1 MARSKFAGGDQDY
14 LRDEQYRDSSRLASR
29 ANIHAKYSTAPLS
42 WFDWLLRLTDLKPND
57 RVLDAGCGAGWMWS
71 EASDRVPGGIQ
82 LTVSDLSPG
91 MVAEAAARTRSINAI
106 ATVKELP
113 TDLQQLPS
121 ADNSFDRVISSHM
134 LYHLPDPARGV
145 AQLAR
150 VLEAD
155 GSAYIATNGRRHM
168 RELWTIR
175 SEVFGV
181 DAIDR
186 TVEVFGVE
194 TGLPI
199 LRDHFDDVTYHH
211 FRDELHVTDD
221 DDVLAYVCSTPP
233 AETATDA
240 ELKSLLDRIRAA
252 MESGAGTMT
261 ITKDTGGFVCRG
273 PRR

>member
-1 MARSKFAGGDQDY
+1 MRRSKFAGGDQDY

-29 ANIHAKYSTAPLS
+29 ANLHARYSTAPMS
-42 WFDWLLRLTDLKPND
+42 WFDWLLTLVDLQPND
-57 RVLDAGCGAGWMWS
+57 HVLDAGCGAGWMWS
-71 EASDRVPGGIQ
+71 EASDRVPDGIR

-91 MVAEAAARTRSINAI
+91 MVAEAAARASSISAI
-106 ATVKELP
+106 AAVEELP
-113 TDLQQLPS
+113 TDLQELPS
-121 ADNSFDRVISSHM
+121 ADDSFDRVISSHM

-150 VLEAD
+150 VLRP
-155 GSAYIATNGRRHM
+155 GGTAYIATNGRRHM

-181 DAIDR
+181 DPIDR

-199 LRDHFDDVTYHH
+199 LRDHFEDVDYHH
-211 FRDELHVTDD
+211 YPDQLRCTSE
-221 DDVLAYVCSTPP
+221 DDVLAYVRSTPP
-233 AETATDA
+233 GETASDEEIA
-240 ELKSLLDRIRAA
+240 KLRRRIRDA
-252 MESGAGTMT
+252 MDSGAGTIA
-261 ITKDTGGFVCRG
+261 ITKDTGCFICRG